1 VRPCVAQRGEVLRH
15 RVMSADG
22 RDVAVVTSV
31 APRDYVTGVYP
42 VQNGYLVMVCQ
53 PLFEIRNASG
63 DTAREQHAQLVG
75 ALAEVGVRVVRAR
88 RQRDALNQAE
98 HGAIAARETTSATA

>member
-1 VRPCVAQRGEVLRH
+1 MLRH

-53 PLFEIRNASG
+53 PLFELRCASG
-63 DTAREQHAQLVG
+63 EAAREQHAQLVG

-88 RQRDALNQAE
+88 RQRDTLNHVE
-98 HGAIAARETTSATA
+98 HAAVTTRETAGATA